1 MKDIYWG
8 PLVVLIMCVII
19 IVCVAIDYINRW
31 RKRA

>member
-8 PLVVLIMCVII
+8 PLALFII
-19 IVCVAIDYINRW
+19 YAIVFIGILIDYINGK